1 MITSLRNVIK
11 ADLPIFFEQQL
22 DKDANYM
29 AAFTTKHP
37 EDKVAFNKHWAKL
50 LSDESVINKTILS
63 EGEVAGHIASFIM
76 FGERNVSYWLGK
88 EFWGKGVATAAL
100 TKFLEHVTIRPLY
113 GRAVKDNLASI
124 RVLEKCGF
132 KPSGYSKG
140 FAEGRGEEVEEAI
153 FQLESSPVSER
164 NEL

>member
-1 MITSLRNVIK
+1 MTKLLRNVTET
-11 ADLPIFFEQQL
+11 DLPIFFEQQL
-22 DKDANYM
+22 EPEANHM
-29 AAFTTKHP
+29 AAFTTKNP
-37 EDKVAFNKHWAKL
+37 EDREAFNAHWAKIL
-50 LSDESVINKTILS
+50 ADEDNINKTILF
-63 EGEVAGHIASFIM
+63 EGQVAGHVSSFIM

-113 GRAVKDNLASI
+113 GRAIKDNLASI

-140 FAEGRGEEVEEAI
+140 FAEGRGEEVEEVI
-153 FQLESSPVSER
+153 LKLESNPTSER
-164 NEL
+164 NEP